1 MKKILL
7 LAVSMGFV
15 FVSCKQNPNPS
26 SQNNLN
32 QIRKQKIDPALEKGS
47 TNDFAT
53 QAAIGTMMEIES
65 SAIMIKRTE
74 NRDIQNLAT
83 IMVRDHLAAKRE
95 LQAIAKQNKISI
107 PQRLPD
113 DKKAILARLDS
124 LKFDERNHFYAQ
136 LMVKEHEKAVN
147 LFRAAST
154 NEAQPALANF
164 AKKKLPTLEHHL
176 MEAKRNYKIMQIIK
190 GDEGGEP
197 LKISQ
202 DEATAH

>member
-7 LAVSMGFV
+7 LAVSMGFA
-15 FVSCKQNPNPS
+15 FISCKQNPNPS

-32 QIRKQKIDPALEKGS
+32 QIRKDKIDPALEKGS
-47 TNDFAT
+47 ANDFAT
-53 QAAIGTMMEIES
+53 KAAIGTMMEIES

-83 IMVRDHLAAKRE
+83 IMVRDHLMAQRE
-95 LQAIAKQNKISI
+95 LKAIAKQNKISI

-136 LMVKEHEKAVN
+136 LMVKEHEAAVN

-154 NEAQPALANF
+154 NETQPALANF

-176 MEAKRNYKIMQIIK
+176 MEAQHNYRIMRIIK
-190 GDEGGEP
+190 GDKGDMP

>member
-7 LAVSMGFV
+7 LAFSVGFALI
-15 FVSCKQNPNPS
+15 SCKQNPNPS

-32 QIRKQKIDPALEKGS
+32 QIRKDKIDPALEKGS

-53 QAAIGTMMEIES
+53 KAAIGTMMEIES

-83 IMVRDHLAAKRE
+83 IMVRDHLMAQRE
-95 LQAIAKQNKISI
+95 LKAIAKQNKISI

-113 DKKAILARLDS
+113 DKKAILSRLDS
-124 LKFDERNHFYAQ
+124 LKNDERNHFYAQ
-136 LMVKEHEKAVN
+136 LMVKEHENAVS

-164 AKKKLPTLEHHL
+164 ARKKLPTLEHHL
-176 MEAKRNYKIMQIIK
+176 MEAQHNYKIMRIIK
-190 GDEGGEP
+190 GDKDGMP
-197 LKISQ
+197 LKISR